1 MSVSSISR
9 CRLTPT
15 MLTTHAS
22 GLAFGPLDGTPGES
36 SDQYA
41 IEHNDAAELS
51 GRRPRFG
58 RESDVVWKSRLLEF
72 DLWHLRQ

>member
-1 MSVSSISR
+1 MSVSAIKYR
-9 CRLTPT
+9 RETHA

-22 GLAFGPLDGTPGES
+22 GLAIGPLDGTPGKS

-41 IEHNDAAELS
+41 IEHDDAAELS

-58 RESDVVWKSRLLEF
+58 RESDVVWKSRFPEF
-72 DLWHLRQ
+72 DLWHIRQ

>member
-1 MSVSSISR
+1 MSVSSIR
-9 CRLTPT
+9 FGRETHA

-22 GLAFGPLDGTPGES
+22 GLAFGPLDGTPGKS

-41 IEHNDAAELS
+41 IEHDDAAELS

-58 RESDVVWKSRLLEF
+58 RESDVVWKSRFPEF
-72 DLWHLRQ
+72 DLWHIRQ

>member
-1 MSVSSISR
+1 MSVSAIS
-9 CRLTPT
+9 CHHESHA

-22 GLAFGPLDGTPGES
+22 GLALGPFDGTPGES

-41 IEHNDAAELS
+41 IEYNDAAELS
-51 GRRPRFG
+51 SGRPRFG